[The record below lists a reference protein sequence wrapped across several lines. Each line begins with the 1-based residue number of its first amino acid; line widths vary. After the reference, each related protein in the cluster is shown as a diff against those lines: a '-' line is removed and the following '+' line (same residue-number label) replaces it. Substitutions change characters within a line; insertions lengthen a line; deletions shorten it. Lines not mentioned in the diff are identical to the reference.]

1 VKKNYNQGGM
11 KVLKLRTALCLA
23 LIVGTLTLL
32 NGVLQGARIETIIYR
47 IIVSIAIFGFIG
59 YGIGLIVERFFENIA
74 LKKLEEKSQRDEL
87 KENEPSDDVTENSEF
102 APFTSTSFEQITR
115 PKE

>member
-11 KVLKLRTALCLA
+11 KVLKLRAALCLA

-32 NGVLQGARIETIIYR
+32 NGVLQGARLETIIYR
-47 IIVSIAIFGFIG
+47 IIVSVAIFGFIG
-59 YGIGLIVERFFENIA
+59 YGIGLIVERFLKNIA
-74 LKKLEEKSQRDEL
+74 LKKLEEESQKDRL
-87 KENEPSDDVTENSEF
+87 QENESSDDITDNSEF

>member
-1 VKKNYNQGGM
+1 M
-11 KVLKLRTALCLA
+11 LKLRTALCLA

-59 YGIGLIVERFFENIA
+59 YGIGLIVERFLKIA

>member
-1 VKKNYNQGGM
+1 
-11 KVLKLRTALCLA
+11 
-23 LIVGTLTLL
+23 
-32 NGVLQGARIETIIYR
+32 
-47 IIVSIAIFGFIG
+47 
-59 YGIGLIVERFFENIA
+59 VERFLKNIA

>member
-1 VKKNYNQGGM
+1 M

-32 NGVLQGARIETIIYR
+32 NGVLQGARLETIIYR
-47 IIVSIAIFGFIG
+47 IIVSVAIFGFIG
-59 YGIGLIVERFFENIA
+59 YGIGLIVERFLKNIA
-74 LKKLEEKSQRDEL
+74 LKKLEEKSQEDRL
-87 KENEPSDDVTENSEF
+87 KENESSDDDITDNSEF

>member
-1 VKKNYNQGGM
+1 M
-11 KVLKLRTALCLA
+11 LKLRTALCLA

-32 NGVLQGARIETIIYR
+32 NGMLQGARLETIIYR
-47 IIVSIAIFGFIG
+47 IIVSVAIFGFIG
-59 YGIGLIVERFFENIA
+59 YGLGLIVERFFKKIA
-74 LKKLEEKSQRDEL
+74 LKKLNEKYQSDTL
-87 KENEPSDDVTENSEF
+87 KENEPSDDVTGNSEF